1 VTGLANNESLSVKRG
16 KLVLKSE
23 DVKQILEPVI
33 GQVVKLVLEQIR
45 TTSGEVKAVL
55 LVGGFGTS
63 MYLRERIKEAVS
75 KNIEV
80 IQPPY
85 GWSAV
90 VRGAVLK
97 GLAQSN
103 PKHSKVRLTSRM
115 ARKHLGTRTAAV
127 FDEMI
132 HSESRKFVTH
142 CGLNQHDVKLMDL
155 RYFDAYDGTWRTSAM
170 DWFIKKVPRYSLVQ
184 LKFSGLIKNRIQQ
197 GDTVNED
204 KPYAFYFYKTRLV
217 AAGPPEDVTLYIY
230 CDRTNRSAVVY
241 QDEEV
246 EMLAELTVGIGELPK
261 DALDI
266 KTGKDNKL
274 YYVLRFSVE
283 VTYQSAS
290 TKYELVHKGKLAAAR
305 SFIFF
310 LSTLLRTFPGKRYS
324 SVTIEYV

>member
-75 KNIEV
+75 KKIEV

-97 GLAQSN
+97 GLAQSD

-115 ARKHLGTRTAAV
+115 ARKHLGTLV
-127 FDEMI
+127 SCVYDEKI
-132 HSESRKFVTH
+132 HSVSRKFATH
-142 CGLNQHDVKLMDL
+142 YNLNRHDIKLMNL
-155 RYFDAYDGTWRTSAM
+155 RYFDAYGGTWRTSAM
-170 DWFIKKVPRYSLVQ
+170 EWFIKKVPRYPLVY
-184 LKFSGLIKNRIQQ
+184 LKLSGLIKNRIQQ

-204 KPYAFYFYKTRLV
+204 RPYAFYYYETSLV
-217 AAGPPEDVTLYIY
+217 AEGPPQDVTLYVY

-241 QDEEV
+241 HDDEV
-246 EMLAELTVGIGELPK
+246 ETLTKLTVRIGELPK
-261 DALDI
+261 DALNL
-266 KTGKDNKL
+266 KTGKDNRL
-274 YYVLRFSVE
+274 YYVLNYSVE

-290 TKYELVHKGKLAAAR
+290 TKYELVHKGKLAAAH

-310 LSTLLRTFPGKRYS
+310 YDH
-324 SVTIEYV
+324 Y

>member
-75 KNIEV
+75 KKVEV
-80 IQPPY
+80 IQPSY

-132 HSESRKFVTH
+132 HSVSRKFVTH

-155 RYFDAYDGTWRTSAM
+155 RYFEAYDGTWRTSAM
-170 DWFIKKVPRYSLVQ
+170 RWFIKKVPRYSFVHLS
-184 LKFSGLIKNRIQQ
+184 F
-197 GDTVNED
+197 
-204 KPYAFYFYKTRLV
+204 
-217 AAGPPEDVTLYIY
+217 
-230 CDRTNRSAVVY
+230 
-241 QDEEV
+241 QD
-246 EMLAELTVGIGELPK
+246 
-261 DALDI
+261 
-266 KTGKDNKL
+266 
-274 YYVLRFSVE
+274 
-283 VTYQSAS
+283 
-290 TKYELVHKGKLAAAR
+290 
-305 SFIFF
+305 
-310 LSTLLRTFPGKRYS
+310 
-324 SVTIEYV
+324 

>member
-1 VTGLANNESLSVKRG
+1 MKRG

-75 KNIEV
+75 KKIEV

-97 GLAQSN
+97 GLAQSD
-103 PKHSKVRLTSRM
+103 PKHSKIRLTSRI
-115 ARKHLGTRTAAV
+115 ARKHLGTCV
-127 FDEMI
+127 GVIFDEKI

-142 CGLNQHDVKLMDL
+142 NSLNQHDVKLMNL
-155 RYFDAYDGTWRTSAM
+155 RYFSAYDGTWRTTAM

-184 LKFSGLIKNRIQQ
+184 LKFSGLIKSRIQ
-197 GDTVNED
+197 
-204 KPYAFYFYKTRLV
+204 
-217 AAGPPEDVTLYIY
+217 
-230 CDRTNRSAVVY
+230 
-241 QDEEV
+241 
-246 EMLAELTVGIGELPK
+246 
-261 DALDI
+261 
-266 KTGKDNKL
+266 
-274 YYVLRFSVE
+274 
-283 VTYQSAS
+283 
-290 TKYELVHKGKLAAAR
+290 
-305 SFIFF
+305 
-310 LSTLLRTFPGKRYS
+310 
-324 SVTIEYV
+324 